1 MRPGPRFRP
10 AGAAAGLFQ
19 TSGGPMAQLKAG
31 ARFKSAVCDTQVMVI
46 KAPAGE
52 FDLRCGGVEMVPP
65 SVTPPAA
72 VQMLPTLTGETLI
85 GKRYVNADESI
96 ELLCTKGGKG
106 ILSLDSTPLE
116 IKQAKQLPSSD

>member
-1 MRPGPRFRP
+1 MK
-10 AGAAAGLFQ
+10 
-19 TSGGPMAQLKAG
+19 MATALKAG
-31 ARFKSAVCDTQVMVI
+31 ARLKSAVCDTQVMVI

-52 FDLRCGGVEMVPP
+52 LTLSCGGVEMLAP
-65 SVTPPAA
+65 TAAAPAGA
-72 VQMLPTLTGETLI
+72 QLDSAHAAETLI

-106 ILSLDSTPLE
+106 SLSLNGVALE

>member
-1 MRPGPRFRP
+1 
-10 AGAAAGLFQ
+10 
-19 TSGGPMAQLKAG
+19 MALKAG

-52 FDLRCGGVEMVPP
+52 FDLCCGGAEMLAGAA
-65 SVTPPAA
+65 TAPAGA
-72 VQMLPTLTGETLI
+72 QLNAAHAAETLI
-85 GKRYVNADESI
+85 GKRYVNADESV

-106 ILSLDSTPLE
+106 ALALNGVAME

>member
-1 MRPGPRFRP
+1 
-10 AGAAAGLFQ
+10 
-19 TSGGPMAQLKAG
+19 MAVALKAG
-31 ARFKSAVCDTQVMVI
+31 ARFKSSVCDTQVMVV

-52 FDLRCGGVEMVPP
+52 HDLRCGGASMLA
-65 SVTPPAA
+65 AA
-72 VQMLPTLTGETLI
+72 VTASDTAGLDPAFAGGTLI

-106 ILSLDSTPLE
+106 ALVLDGAPLE